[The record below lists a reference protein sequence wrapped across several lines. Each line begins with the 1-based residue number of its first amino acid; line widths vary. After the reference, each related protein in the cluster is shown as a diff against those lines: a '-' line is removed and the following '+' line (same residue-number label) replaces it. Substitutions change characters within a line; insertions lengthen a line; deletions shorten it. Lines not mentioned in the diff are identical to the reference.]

1 MKYTI
6 AIAALLGLM
15 GETKGYAIMGHQGRL
30 NFLNQLIQLEESES
44 ESSSSESSSDEED
57 VQIGYDE
64 IPAYMDG
71 SPAAGGYTRV
81 IPEEYTEERDDRL
94 MNSLIKNYAREIKQ
108 DGKLTG
114 AFFCNKDDA
123 FAASTEVV
131 STHFKY
137 TREKA
142 AQWLKKNTFEDTWNH
157 YDVNKDGLV
166 EVERMP
172 MFLRSVTGNALDIDL
187 Q

>member
-1 MKYTI
+1 MKYTLV
-6 AIAALLGLM
+6 IAALF
-15 GETKGYAIMGHQGRL
+15 TAQAIV
-30 NFLNQLIQLEESES
+30 IQ
-44 ESSSSESSSDEED
+44 DK
-57 VQIGYDE
+57 YDE
-64 IPAYMDG
+64 IPAAMDG
-71 SPAAGGYTRV
+71 SPSAGGYTRN
-81 IPEEYTEERDDRL
+81 IPEQFTEERDDRL
-94 MNSLIKNYAREIKQ
+94 MNSLIKNYAREVKT

-114 AFFCNKDDA
+114 AMFCNRDDA

-131 STHFKY
+131 QTHFKY
-137 TREKA
+137 SKEKA
-142 AQWLKKNTFEDTWNH
+142 EKWLKDNTFADTWTH

>member
-6 AIAALLGLM
+6 AIVALM
-15 GETKGYAIMGHQGRL
+15 GLIGETQA
-30 NFLNQLIQLEESES
+30 IQLS
-44 ESSSSESSSDEED
+44 
-57 VQIGYDE
+57 YDE
-64 IPAYMDG
+64 VPAYMSG
-71 SPAAGGYTRV
+71 SPADGGYSRNV
-81 IPEEYTEERDDRL
+81 PEQFTAERDDRL
-94 MNSLIKNYAREIKQ
+94 MNSLIQNYAREIKQ

-114 AFFCNKDDA
+114 AYFCNKDDA

-137 TREKA
+137 TLEKA
-142 AQWLKKNTFEDTWNH
+142 GEWLKKNTFDETWNH

-187 Q
+187 